1 MIASGT
7 EGTCAW
13 TIDDNGVL
21 TIGSGVISH
30 TANSYFDWTWRPYLE
45 QITAVD
51 ASASI
56 SWVTGGTAYGMFRG
70 MHICTS
76 MDLSGLDTTN
86 VVNMYDM
93 FGYCYVLPALDLSG
107 FNTSNVTNMIY
118 MFCNCYAL
126 TSLDVSSFDTSNV
139 TNMNA
144 MFYGLKALESLDL
157 SSFDTRKVAGMARM
171 FYNCLNLQ
179 SLDLTGFDTS
189 KVISMGSMFAWDSAL
204 EYLELPVSNI
214 LSDDAYN
221 DIFFYTTCP
230 IYIVNE
236 RDAGA
241 TSPTRAEVAT
251 FWRTVVADYANAHYE
266 ADDNTPPDITF
277 SVTRVGSSGSKI
289 FDGEGKY
296 AYLSATVTL
305 YETYLPSGWSNSLGA
320 KTLTGYTSLSAWTD
334 AAVGLVYS
342 CDAWDFTNSDN
353 KQTYTLSIADSII
366 DTSGTVRASHSSS
379 TLTVILAGVLAAF
392 SVYHDPVSGLEGAA
406 FGMYASKT
414 EVLQVPWVIQADDNI
429 HLGLDTTA
437 ASGTDRE
444 IYDAL
449 VSLGW
454 DSDCIV

>member
-30 TANSYFDWTWRPYLE
+30 TSTHYFDWTWRPYLE

-56 SWVTGGTAYGMFRG
+56 SWVTGGTAYGMFWE
-70 MHICTS
+70 MEFCTS
-76 MDLSGLDTTN
+76 MDLSGLNTAN
-86 VVNMYDM
+86 VVNMHYM
-93 FGYCYVLPALDLSG
+93 FGFCQKIISLDLSR
-107 FNTSNVTNMIY
+107 FDTSSVTDMIG
-118 MFCNCYAL
+118 MFLGCKSIV
-126 TSLDVSSFDTSNV
+126 SLDVSSFDTSNV
-139 TNMNA
+139 TNMNG
-144 MFYGLKALESLDL
+144 MFNRCEGLTHLDL
-157 SSFDTRKVAGMARM
+157 STFDTSNVVGMANM
-171 FYNCLNLQ
+171 FYHCLGLQ

-189 KVISMGSMFAWDSAL
+189 KVVSMGSMFAWDSAL
-204 EYLELPVSNI
+204 EYLELPVSNV
-214 LSDDAYN
+214 LSADKYG
-221 DIFFYTTCP
+221 DIFLYTTCP

-236 RDAGA
+236 RDANA

-277 SVTRVGSSGSKI
+277 SVTRVGSSGSRV

-320 KTLTGYTSLSAWTD
+320 KSLTGYTSLSAWTD

-342 CDAWDFTNSDN
+342 CVAWDFTNSNN
-353 KQTYTLSIADSII
+353 KQTYTLSIADSIT

-406 FGMYASKT
+406 FGMYASQT
-414 EVLQVPWVIQADDNI
+414 EVLQVPWIIQADDNI

-437 ASGTDRE
+437 QSGTDYE
-444 IYDAL
+444 IYTAL

-454 DSDCIV
+454 DSDVIV